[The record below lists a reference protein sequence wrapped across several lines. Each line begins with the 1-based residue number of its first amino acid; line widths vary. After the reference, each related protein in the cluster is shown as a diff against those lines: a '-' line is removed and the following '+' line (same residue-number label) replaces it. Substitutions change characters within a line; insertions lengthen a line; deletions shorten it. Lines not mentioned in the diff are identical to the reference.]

1 MAKVDLNLIVELGDI
16 EAARSMIET
25 LSDAEVIALYDL
37 TGGEGDL
44 ADLAAAQ
51 MELRNLD
58 Y

>member
-1 MAKVDLNLIVELGDI
+1 MAKVDLNLIVELSDVN
-16 EAARSMIET
+16 AARGVIES
-25 LSDAEVIALYDL
+25 LSDAEVIELYDL

-51 MELRNLD
+51 MRDLG

>member
-1 MAKVDLNLIVELGDI
+1 MAKVDLNLIVELADV
-16 EAARSMIET
+16 EAARSVIET
-25 LSDAEVIALYDL
+25 LSDAEIIELYDL

-51 MELRNLD
+51 MEVRNLD